1 MDYRDLNIIGNYWI
15 VNPILV
21 ETQQDPIE
29 TRDDGFAILSNRENV
44 NHHLRRTKFCDIF
57 IRNGR
62 CNRTCCNFAHSIS
75 EFVHP
80 DCAFGGNCKK
90 QQRCQ
95 FRHPMEDVDQYKKRI
110 NFTIP
115 PNIV

>member
-1 MDYRDLNIIGNYWI
+1 MNYEELNIIGKYWI
-15 VNPILV
+15 VNPISV
-21 ETQQDPIE
+21 DIPENRNE
-29 TRDDGFAILSNRENV
+29 GFAILSNRENV

-57 IRNGR
+57 IRNGHCDR
-62 CNRTCCNFAHSIS
+62 AYCNFAHSIR

-80 DCAFGGNCKK
+80 DCAFRGNCKK
-90 QQRCQ
+90 QQGCQ
-95 FRHPMEDVDQYKKRI
+95 FRHPTEDIEQYKKRI